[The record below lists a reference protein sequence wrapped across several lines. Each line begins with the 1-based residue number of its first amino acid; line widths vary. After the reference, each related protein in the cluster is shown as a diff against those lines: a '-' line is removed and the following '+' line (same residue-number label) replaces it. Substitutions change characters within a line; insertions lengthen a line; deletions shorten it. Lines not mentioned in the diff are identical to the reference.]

1 MSRRIEVA
9 GRAVEV
15 EVHREGAGL
24 RIRAGGRTVEVKL
37 VRGRA
42 GFARAELDGRPVEF
56 GWAPRAGGYWI
67 TLGATTLAVGLPDER
82 KSLAERA
89 ERAHTASE
97 VTVRAPLPGLVR
109 TVSAA
114 PGQRVRRGAPLV
126 TLDAMKME
134 NEIQSPADAVVTAVL
149 VGVGQAVEKDADLV
163 TLRRRS

>member
-1 MSRRIEVA
+1 MSRRIDVG

-15 EVHREGAGL
+15 EVQREGAGL
-24 RIRAGGRTVEVKL
+24 RIRVGGRTVDVKL
-37 VRGRA
+37 ARGPA

-56 GWAPRAGGYWI
+56 GWARRAGGYWI

-89 ERAHTASE
+89 ERAHPSSE

-109 TVSAA
+109 AVSAV
-114 PGQRVRRGAPLV
+114 PGRRVRRGAALV

-134 NEIQSPADAVVTAVL
+134 NEIQSPADAVVIALHVR
-149 VGVGQAVEKDADLV
+149 VGAAVEKDAELV
-163 TLRRRS
+163 TLRLRS